1 MPLTAR
7 VQVVLSLLKLSLDAA
22 GPDGMSPL
30 SSPYERKDL
39 PVAEKQG
46 WTPVPPYI
54 PRIQLQQLC
63 SVAPTPPPSAA
74 DAAPWWKLSF
84 WNRKSSSSSES
95 ALLATASLSSSTAKS
110 ESSRA
115 APTAE
120 PVPAPLVAPLNQTA
134 AGVASTVGA
143 ADAPDSASSAPR
155 STFGGWKRPKRE
167 NESKEQKEVY
177 VEQHKEVHVQQH
189 VSSRSSVLL
198 AESMA
203 LKQAHDVLSW
213 QVVFSG
219 AHPPPSS
226 LQRPHHRHVSWS

>member
-1 MPLTAR
+1 
-7 VQVVLSLLKLSLDAA
+7 
-22 GPDGMSPL
+22 
-30 SSPYERKDL
+30 
-39 PVAEKQG
+39 
-46 WTPVPPYI
+46 
-54 PRIQLQQLC
+54 
-63 SVAPTPPPSAA
+63 
-74 DAAPWWKLSF
+74 
-84 WNRKSSSSSES
+84 
-95 ALLATASLSSSTAKS
+95 
-110 ESSRA
+110 
-115 APTAE
+115 
-120 PVPAPLVAPLNQTA
+120 VAPLNQTA